1 MRGPAV
7 GAVDGLF
14 KAVEAVLALLLVA
27 MVVMVFGNVVL
38 RYAFNSGISVSEE
51 MSRFCFVWL
60 TFIGAIV
67 AMRDGSHLGMDTFV
81 SKMSRRGKLIC
92 LTICQG
98 LILLCCADAVLGH
111 LAPAR
116 SQRDDG
122 GASHR
127 HVDDL
132 DLRCRLPDQRLHRAA
147 RAAQAVAHRQRC
159 DHGCRADRDQRERRG
174 RARGPGEQAMTVAV
188 FAFSLLGTMALGLPI
203 AFALLICG
211 AALMVWQ
218 GQIDTTILSQKL
230 LEGADSFPLLAIP
243 FFMLAGELM
252 NAGGISKRIVNFA
265 LSWVGHLRGGLGHV
279 AIFASVVMAAISGSA
294 AADAAA
300 IGAMLIPMMRRAGY
314 DVPRAS
320 GLIAAGG
327 VIAPVIPPSIGLIVF
342 GVIANVSIGKL
353 FLAGIFPGLLMG
365 LSLLITWQWVA
376 RRDKVSVLPRQPLS
390 ERLRTGVDGIWALLM
405 PAGIIGGLK
414 FGVFTPTE
422 AGVAACVYAFVLG
435 VFVYRE
441 LHLRDVYGLLV
452 AAAKSTAVVVF
463 LIAAALVSAWL
474 ITTSE
479 VPQQVAAILKPFMFD
494 KTVLMLVIMV
504 LVVVVGTALDFAP
517 TLMILTPVLMPVI
530 KEAGIDPVY
539 FGVLFIMN
547 NAIGLIT
554 PPVGIVLN
562 VICGVSKI
570 SMKDLMRGL
579 WPFLWAELIVL
590 LLLVLF
596 PALVMVPLKWFS

>member
-1 MRGPAV
+1 M
-7 GAVDGLF
+7 
-14 KAVEAVLALLLVA
+14 
-27 MVVMVFGNVVL
+27 
-38 RYAFNSGISVSEE
+38 
-51 MSRFCFVWL
+51 
-60 TFIGAIV
+60 
-67 AMRDGSHLGMDTFV
+67 
-81 SKMSRRGKLIC
+81 
-92 LTICQG
+92 TI
-98 LILLCCADAVLGH
+98 
-111 LAPAR
+111 
-116 SQRDDG
+116 
-122 GASHR
+122 
-127 HVDDL
+127 
-132 DLRCRLPDQRLHRAA
+132 
-147 RAAQAVAHRQRC
+147 
-159 DHGCRADRDQRERRG
+159 
-174 RARGPGEQAMTVAV
+174 AV
-188 FAFSLLGTMALGLPI
+188 FTFSLLGAMALGLPI

-211 AALMVWQ
+211 AALMVAQ

-265 LSWVGHLRGGLGHV
+265 LSWVGHVRGGLGHV

-294 AADAAA
+294 AADTAA
-300 IGAMLIPMMRRAGY
+300 IGALLIPMMRRAGY

-327 VIAPVIPPSIGLIVF
+327 VIAPVIPPSIGMIVF

-365 LSLLITWQWVA
+365 MSLLITWQWVA
-376 RRDKVSVLPRQPLS
+376 RKDQVTVLPRQS
-390 ERLRTGVDGIWALLM
+390 MNQRLRAGVDGIWALLM

-422 AGVAACVYAFVLG
+422 AGVAACVYAFALG

-441 LHLRDVYGLLV
+441 LPLRAVYGLLV

-474 ITTSE
+474 ITTSD
-479 VPQQVAAILKPFMFD
+479 VPQQVAALLKPFMFN
-494 KTVLMLVIMV
+494 KTVLMFVIMA
-504 LVVVVGTALDFAP
+504 LVVIVGTALDFAP

-570 SMKDLMRGL
+570 SMKDLMKGL

-590 LLLVLF
+590 FLLVLF
-596 PALVMVPLKWFS
+596 PSLVMVPLKWFS

>member
-1 MRGPAV
+1 M
-7 GAVDGLF
+7 
-14 KAVEAVLALLLVA
+14 
-27 MVVMVFGNVVL
+27 
-38 RYAFNSGISVSEE
+38 
-51 MSRFCFVWL
+51 
-60 TFIGAIV
+60 
-67 AMRDGSHLGMDTFV
+67 
-81 SKMSRRGKLIC
+81 
-92 LTICQG
+92 TI
-98 LILLCCADAVLGH
+98 
-111 LAPAR
+111 
-116 SQRDDG
+116 
-122 GASHR
+122 
-127 HVDDL
+127 
-132 DLRCRLPDQRLHRAA
+132 
-147 RAAQAVAHRQRC
+147 
-159 DHGCRADRDQRERRG
+159 
-174 RARGPGEQAMTVAV
+174 AV
-188 FAFSLLGTMALGLPI
+188 FTLSLLGAMALGLPI

-211 AALMVWQ
+211 AALMVSQ

-265 LSWVGHLRGGLGHV
+265 LAWVGHLRGGLGHV
-279 AIFASVVMAAISGSA
+279 AIFASVVMAASSGSA
-294 AADAAA
+294 AADTAA
-300 IGAMLIPMMRRAGY
+300 IGALLIPMMRRAGY

-327 VIAPVIPPSIGLIVF
+327 VIAPVIPPSIGMIVF

-353 FLAGIFPGLLMG
+353 FLAGIFPGVLMG

-376 RRDKVSVLPRQPLS
+376 RKDKVTVLPRQTMK
-390 ERLRTGVDGIWALLM
+390 ERLNAGIDGIWALLM

-441 LHLRDVYGLLV
+441 LPLRAVYGLLV
-452 AAAKSTAVVVF
+452 SAAKSTAVVVF

-474 ITTSE
+474 ITTSD
-479 VPQQVAAILKPFMFD
+479 VPDQVAALLKPFTFNN
-494 KTVLMLVIMV
+494 TVLMFVIMV
-504 LVVVVGTALDFAP
+504 LVVIVGTALDFAP

-530 KEAGIDPVY
+530 KQAGIDPVY

-596 PALVMVPLKWFS
+596 PSLVTVPLKWFS